1 MESQTENALVK
12 WMESINLFEV
22 TIIFGVLWIIL
33 KSIFKAIP
41 IMSRAIEGLSELHNL
56 DKIKEDIEDI
66 TDAIF
71 DIDDKGKKRSKIERI
86 ETAYV
91 SHEQHNKAILQKVN
105 IMENELKIN
114 NMKKDANESP

>member
-1 MESQTENALVK
+1 MESQTENALVQ
-12 WMESINLFEV
+12 WMESINLFEI
-22 TIIFGVLWIIL
+22 TIIVGVLWIVL

-41 IMSRAIEGLSELHNL
+41 VMSRAIEGLSELHSL

-71 DIDDKGKKRSKIERI
+71 DIDDRGKKHSKIERI
-86 ETAYV
+86 ENAQV
-91 SHEQHNKAILQKVN
+91 SHDEHNKAILSKVN

-114 NMKKDANESP
+114 NMKKDENGSS

>member
-1 MESQTENALVK
+1 MESQTENALIE

-22 TIIFGVLWIIL
+22 TIIFGILWIVL

-41 IMSRAIEGLSELHNL
+41 IMSRAIEGLSELHTL

-71 DIDDKGKKRSKIERI
+71 DVDDRGKKLSKIERI
-86 ETAYV
+86 EEAYH
-91 SHEQHNKAILQKVN
+91 SHDEHNKAILRKVN

-114 NMKKDANESP
+114 NMKKGSNESP